1 MFLYIF
7 SWTSKDLT
15 LLENEMF
22 VYFGTGFFT
31 QLLPDLISALV
42 ARRDVHLSQDLVE
55 SRENWSTEVIKS
67 SIMRCFTKFIGLAS

>member
-15 LLENEMF
+15 HSEND

-67 SIMRCFTKFIGLAS
+67 SIMWCFTKFIGLAS